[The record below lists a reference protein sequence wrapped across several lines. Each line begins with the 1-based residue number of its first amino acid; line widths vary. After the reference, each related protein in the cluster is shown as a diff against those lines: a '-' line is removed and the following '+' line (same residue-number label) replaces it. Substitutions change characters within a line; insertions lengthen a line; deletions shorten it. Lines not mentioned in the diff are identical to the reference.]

1 MWATFAL
8 AIAAAAPAQQEAPA
22 HADRIYGAVTTED
35 GDRYEGFLRW
45 TDNEGSWSDFL
56 NGDKELTEENIRQ
69 ARELS
74 GERRERSFSLFGLRI
89 SFDGDGTSAASSGLR
104 FGHIA
109 SLERRRG
116 GRADVTLLSGE
127 VVELDGGSSDIG
139 SGMDLTIEDPVRG
152 TVRLDWDDLERVDFT
167 EAPAD
172 AAPQS
177 ERLYGTLTTQ
187 EGRTFTGFVAWDSD
201 EILATDVLDG
211 EERGRDLEIPFGRIA
226 SIHRYSSSG
235 ARVVLASGEELV
247 LKDSNDVDDGNRG
260 IIVAD
265 PELGQ
270 VTVDWAEFLDLSFS
284 PAPADAAPR
293 SRFDGGRRLSGT
305 VETIDGRELR
315 GTIRWDNDE
324 QFTWESL
331 DGAADY
337 VEMDVE
343 FANIASIAP
352 LGDDGAEV
360 TLRDGRTFEMSGS
373 NDVDEHN
380 KGIFVTGPD
389 GGVTLVEWDAL
400 RSVRFDG

>member
-1 MWATFAL
+1 MWVTVAL
-8 AIAAAAPAQQEAPA
+8 AIAAAAPAQQEQPS
-22 HADRIYGAVTTED
+22 HADRIYGVVTTDD

-56 NGDKELTEENIRQ
+56 NGNKELREEHLRE

-74 GERRERSFSLFGLRI
+74 GERRERGFSLFGIRI
-89 SFDGDGTSAASSGLR
+89 SFNGDGSNGAASGLR

-109 SLERRRG
+109 SLERGRG
-116 GRADVTLLSGE
+116 GRAEITLLSGE
-127 VVELDGGSSDIG
+127 TVELEGGSSDIG
-139 SGMDLTIEDPVRG
+139 SGMDLTVEDPVRG
-152 TVRLDWDDLERVDFT
+152 TIRLDWHDLERVDFM

-172 AAPQS
+172 AAPRS
-177 ERLYGTLTTQ
+177 DRLYGTLTTQ
-187 EGRTFTGFVAWDSD
+187 EGRTFTGFVAWDTD
-201 EILATDVLDG
+201 EILSTDILDG
-211 EERGRDLEIPFGRIA
+211 EERGRDLDIPFGSIA

-235 ARVVLASGEELV
+235 ARVVLTGGEELV
-247 LKDSNDVDDGNRG
+247 LKGSNDVDDRNRG
-260 IIVAD
+260 IIIAD

-270 VTVDWAEFLDLSFS
+270 VTVDWDEFLDLSFS

-324 QFTWESL
+324 EFTWEIL
-331 DGAADY
+331 DGEADY
-337 VEMDVE
+337 VEMDIE

-352 LGDDGAEV
+352 LGDDAAEV

-373 NDVDEHN
+373 NDVDHHN

-389 GGVTLVEWDAL
+389 GRVTLVEWEAL